1 MTRMLFSLSC
11 CAVSCC
17 FDALSCFDCLLSVD
31 LSRWTLFWIIIV
43 SLNFRS
49 LLLTPSWPPHVY
61 LATHSFRSRL
71 SQPFPRYRHHL
82 AFCIIFRPSPS
93 LPGIRAFL
101 FTTLTR
107 GAPVACNHVPLPGTI
122 LVLLLCHR
130 AATHNRRLA
139 RTLSVNGRWMKPP
152 SGRCR
157 PSLVHRSSWESSFV
171 GTRILLSG

>member
-1 MTRMLFSLSC
+1 MLSRAALTPC
-11 CAVSCC
+11 LALTAC
-17 FDALSCFDCLLSVD
+17 FRLIFLGGLYSGLLLS
-31 LSRWTLFWIIIV
+31 
-43 SLNFRS
+43 
-49 LLLTPSWPPHVY
+49 LLTLDLCCLPHPGHPTSISPHIH
-61 LATHSFRSRL
+61 LRSRL